1 MLSRTAENLYWTARY
16 IERADSIARLLEV
29 AYRIHL
35 IPNTVE
41 GYQNEWE
48 SILAAAGIK
57 EKYLQNYTEINK
69 KKIEYF
75 LLFDP
80 KNDSSVKSCIE
91 SARNNLKMV
100 RTAVTLE
107 VWNTVNTWY
116 HEIDTYDRKE
126 KYDTKNL
133 PQILDWIKKQ
143 VNLIKGTINNTQLLN
158 DGFDFIYL
166 GVFYE
171 RADFTARIID
181 VKYYILLPSSSY
193 IGTQIDNFQWS
204 MMLRSVSAYR
214 GFKWAYGN
222 SQIDY
227 SKIIDFLI
235 LSNICPRSIFYAV
248 DKIHYHLGRLT
259 KFYNSDNAAHRNVK
273 IIHKGFVNSSSEKII
288 EFGLHE
294 FLTKFIDD
302 MSTTYSDLEEV
313 YFLGTDR

>member
-35 IPNTVE
+35 IPNTTE
-41 GYQNEWE
+41 GYQNEWG

-57 EKYLQNYTEINK
+57 QSYLNNYNEITK

-80 KNDSSVKSCIE
+80 NNSSSVKACIE
-91 SARNNLKMV
+91 NARNNLKMV

-107 VWNTVNTWY
+107 VWNSVNTWY
-116 HEIDTYDRKE
+116 HELADYDKE
-126 KYDTKNL
+126 KYDSKNL

-143 VNLIKGTINNTQLLN
+143 VNLIKGTINNTQLIN

-193 IGTQIDNFQWS
+193 VGTQIDNFQWS
-204 MMLRSVSAYR
+204 IMLRSVSAYR

-227 SKIIDFLI
+227 KKIIDFLI
-235 LSNICPRSIFYAV
+235 LSNMCPRSIFYAV
-248 DKIHYHLGRLT
+248 DKIQYHLERLT
-259 KFYNSDNAAHRNVK
+259 QFYNSDNAANRNVK
-273 IIHKGFVNSSSEKII
+273 KIHKGFMNSNAEEII
-288 EFGLHE
+288 DFGLHE

>member
-35 IPNTVE
+35 IPNTTE

-57 EKYLQNYTEINK
+57 HNYLNTNNEITKN
-69 KKIEYF
+69 KIEYY

-80 KNDSSVKSCIE
+80 NNSSSVKACIE
-91 SARNNLKMV
+91 NARNNLKMV

-107 VWNTVNTWY
+107 VWNAVNTWY
-116 HEIDTYDRKE
+116 HELSNFDKG
-126 KYDTKNL
+126 KYDSKNL
-133 PQILDWIKKQ
+133 PQILDWIKRQ

-166 GVFYE
+166 GIFYE

-193 IGTQIDNFQWS
+193 VGTQVDNFQWS
-204 MMLRSVSAYR
+204 IMLRSVSAYR

-227 SKIIDFLI
+227 KKIIDFLI
-235 LSNICPRSIFYAV
+235 LSNMSVSYTHLTLPTSLAV
-248 DKIHYHLGRLT
+248 
-259 KFYNSDNAAHRNVK
+259 
-273 IIHKGFVNSSSEKII
+273 
-288 EFGLHE
+288 
-294 FLTKFIDD
+294 
-302 MSTTYSDLEEV
+302 
-313 YFLGTDR
+313 

>member
-35 IPNTVE
+35 IPNTTE
-41 GYQNEWE
+41 GYQNEWG

-57 EKYLQNYTEINK
+57 QSYLNNYNEITKN
-69 KKIEYF
+69 KIEYF

-80 KNDSSVKSCIE
+80 NNSSSVKACIE
-91 SARNNLKMV
+91 NARNNLKMV

-107 VWNTVNTWY
+107 VWNSVNTWY
-116 HEIDTYDRKE
+116 HEIADYNKE
-126 KYDTKNL
+126 KYDSKNL

-143 VNLIKGTINNTQLLN
+143 VNLIKGTINNTQLIN

-181 VKYYILLPSSSY
+181 VKYYILLPSSSFV
-193 IGTQIDNFQWS
+193 GTQIDNFQWS
-204 MMLRSVSAYR
+204 IMLRSVSAYR

-227 SKIIDFLI
+227 KKIIDFLI
-235 LSNICPRSIFYAV
+235 LSNMCPRSIFYAV
-248 DKIHYHLGRLT
+248 DKIQYHLGRLAQ
-259 KFYNSDNAAHRNVK
+259 FYNSDNAANRNVK
-273 IIHKGFVNSSSEKII
+273 KIHKGFINSNAEEII
-288 EFGLHE
+288 DFGLHE

>member
-35 IPNTVE
+35 IPNTTE
-41 GYQNEWE
+41 GYQNEWG

-57 EKYLQNYTEINK
+57 QNYLNNYNEITKN
-69 KKIEYF
+69 KIEYF

-80 KNDSSVKSCIE
+80 NNSSSVKACIE
-91 SARNNLKMV
+91 NARNNLKMV

-107 VWNTVNTWY
+107 VWNSVNTWY
-116 HEIDTYDRKE
+116 HELADYNKE
-126 KYDTKNL
+126 KYDSKNL

-143 VNLIKGTINNTQLLN
+143 VNLIKGTINNTQLIN

-193 IGTQIDNFQWS
+193 VGTQIDNFQWS
-204 MMLRSVSAYR
+204 IMLRSVSAYR

-227 SKIIDFLI
+227 KKIIDFLI
-235 LSNICPRSIFYAV
+235 LSNMCPRSIFYAV
-248 DKIHYHLGRLT
+248 DKIQYHLGRLT
-259 KFYNSDNAAHRNVK
+259 QFYNSDNAANRNVK
-273 IIHKGFVNSSSEKII
+273 KIHNGFTNSNAQEIID
-288 EFGLHE
+288 FGLHE

>member
-35 IPNTVE
+35 IPNTTE

-57 EKYLQNYTEINK
+57 HNYLNINSEITKN
-69 KKIEYF
+69 KIEYY

-80 KNDSSVKSCIE
+80 NNSSSVKACIE
-91 SARNNLKMV
+91 NARNNLKMV

-107 VWNTVNTWY
+107 VWNAVNTWY
-116 HEIDTYDRKE
+116 HELSNFDKG
-126 KYDTKNL
+126 KYDSKNL
-133 PQILDWIKKQ
+133 PQILDWIKRQ

-166 GVFYE
+166 GIFYE

-193 IGTQIDNFQWS
+193 VGTQVDNFQWS
-204 MMLRSVSAYR
+204 IMLRSVSAYR

-227 SKIIDFLI
+227 KKIIDFLI
-235 LSNICPRSIFYAV
+235 LSNMCPRSIFYAV
-248 DKIHYHLGRLT
+248 DKIQYHLGRLT
-259 KFYNSDNAAHRNVK
+259 QFYKSDNAANRNVK
-273 IIHKGFVNSSSEKII
+273 IIHKGFVNSNAEQII
-288 EFGLHE
+288 DFGLHE

>member
-35 IPNTVE
+35 IPNTTE
-41 GYQNEWE
+41 GYQNEWG

-57 EKYLQNYTEINK
+57 QSYLNNYNEITKN
-69 KKIEYF
+69 KIEYF

-80 KNDSSVKSCIE
+80 NNSSSVKACIE
-91 SARNNLKMV
+91 NARNNLKMV

-107 VWNTVNTWY
+107 VWNSVNTWY
-116 HEIDTYDRKE
+116 HELADYNKE
-126 KYDTKNL
+126 KYDSKNL

-143 VNLIKGTINNTQLLN
+143 VNLIKGTINNTQLIN

-193 IGTQIDNFQWS
+193 VGTQIDNFQWS
-204 MMLRSVSAYR
+204 IMLRSVSAYR

-227 SKIIDFLI
+227 KKIIDFLI
-235 LSNICPRSIFYAV
+235 LSNMCPRSIFYAV
-248 DKIHYHLGRLT
+248 EKIHYHLGRLT
-259 KFYNSDNAAHRNVK
+259 QFYNSDNAANRNVK
-273 IIHKGFVNSSSEKII
+273 KIHKGFINSNAEEII
-288 EFGLHE
+288 DFGLHE

>member
-35 IPNTVE
+35 IPNTTE

-57 EKYLQNYTEINK
+57 HNYLNTNSEITKN
-69 KKIEYF
+69 KIEYY

-80 KNDSSVKSCIE
+80 NNSSSVKACIE
-91 SARNNLKMV
+91 NARNNLKMV

-107 VWNTVNTWY
+107 VWNAVNTWY
-116 HEIDTYDRKE
+116 HELSNYDKG
-126 KYDTKNL
+126 KYDSKNL
-133 PQILDWIKKQ
+133 PQILDWIKRQ

-166 GVFYE
+166 GIFYE

-193 IGTQIDNFQWS
+193 VGTQVDNFQWS
-204 MMLRSVSAYR
+204 IMLRSVSAYR

-227 SKIIDFLI
+227 KKIIDFLI
-235 LSNICPRSIFYAV
+235 LSNMCPRSIFYAV
-248 DKIHYHLGRLT
+248 DKIQYHLGRLAQ
-259 KFYNSDNAAHRNVK
+259 FYQSDNAANRNVK
-273 IIHKGFVNSSSEKII
+273 KIHKGFVNSNAEQII
-288 EFGLHE
+288 DFGLHE

>member
-35 IPNTVE
+35 IPNTTE
-41 GYQNEWE
+41 GYQNEWG

-57 EKYLQNYTEINK
+57 QSYLNNYNEITKN
-69 KKIEYF
+69 KIEYF

-80 KNDSSVKSCIE
+80 NNSSSVKSCIE
-91 SARNNLKMV
+91 NARNNLKMV

-107 VWNTVNTWY
+107 VWNSVNTWY
-116 HEIDTYDRKE
+116 HELADYNKE
-126 KYDTKNL
+126 KYDSKNL

-143 VNLIKGTINNTQLLN
+143 VNLIKGTINNTQLIN

-181 VKYYILLPSSSY
+181 VKYYILLPSSSFV
-193 IGTQIDNFQWS
+193 GTQIDNFQWS
-204 MMLRSVSAYR
+204 IMLRSVSAYR

-227 SKIIDFLI
+227 KKIIDFLI
-235 LSNICPRSIFYAV
+235 LSNMCPRSIFYAV
-248 DKIHYHLGRLT
+248 DKIQYHLERLT
-259 KFYNSDNAAHRNVK
+259 QFYNSDNAANRNVK
-273 IIHKGFVNSSSEKII
+273 KIHKGFINSNAEEII
-288 EFGLHE
+288 DFGLHE

>member
-35 IPNTVE
+35 IPNTSE

-57 EKYLQNYTEINK
+57 HNYLNTNSEITKN
-69 KKIEYF
+69 KIEYF

-80 KNDSSVKSCIE
+80 NNNSSVKACIE
-91 SARNNLKMV
+91 NARNNLKMV

-107 VWNTVNTWY
+107 VWNAVNTWY
-116 HEIDTYDRKE
+116 HELANYDKG
-126 KYDTKNL
+126 KYDSKNL
-133 PQILDWIKKQ
+133 PQILDWIKRQ

-166 GVFYE
+166 GIFYE

-193 IGTQIDNFQWS
+193 VGTQVDNFQWS
-204 MMLRSVSAYR
+204 IMLRSVSAYR
-214 GFKWAYGN
+214 GFKWAME
-222 SQIDY
+222 
-227 SKIIDFLI
+227 
-235 LSNICPRSIFYAV
+235 
-248 DKIHYHLGRLT
+248 T
-259 KFYNSDNAAHRNVK
+259 VK
-273 IIHKGFVNSSSEKII
+273 
-288 EFGLHE
+288 
-294 FLTKFIDD
+294 
-302 MSTTYSDLEEV
+302 
-313 YFLGTDR
+313 